1 MRRAQRLL
9 RLVQLLRARRSA
21 TAAELAEELGVSV
34 RTIYRSMRDLEDAGV
49 PVEGE
54 AGVGYRLSHRL
65 DLPQMTFA
73 PLELEAL
80 VLGVRIVQTWADP
93 ELAGAARSA
102 LDRIRGALPSPL
114 ARAIDETVL
123 FAGPTRAG
131 RQAASHLGVLR
142 EAIARRRVVRLQY
155 ADGEGVLT
163 ERAVWPL
170 GLYFWGTRWTLAA
183 WCELRQGFRNFR
195 PDRIA
200 ALELSEQRFSL
211 DEDRDLEAF
220 LTAMRG
226 ECAPPGTTAP

>member
-54 AGVGYRLSHRL
+54 AGVGYRLAHRL
-65 DLPQMTFA
+65 DLPKLTFA

-80 VLGVRIVQTWADP
+80 VLGVRIVEAWTDP
-93 ELAGAARSA
+93 ALASAARSA
-102 LDRIRGALPSPL
+102 LERIQGALPGPL

-123 FAGPTRAG
+123 FAGPTTRGAM
-131 RQAASHLGVLR
+131 AARHLGVLR
-142 EAIARRRVVRLQY
+142 EAIARRRVVGLEY
-155 ADGEGVLT
+155 ADFEGVVT
-163 ERAVWPL
+163 EREVWPL

-183 WCELRQGFRNFR
+183 WCELREGFRNFR

-200 ALELSEQRFSL
+200 AVTLRERRYEL
-211 DEDRDLEAF
+211 DEERDLDAF
-220 LTAMRG
+220 IDAMRSRG
-226 ECAPPGTTAP
+226 MPPGL